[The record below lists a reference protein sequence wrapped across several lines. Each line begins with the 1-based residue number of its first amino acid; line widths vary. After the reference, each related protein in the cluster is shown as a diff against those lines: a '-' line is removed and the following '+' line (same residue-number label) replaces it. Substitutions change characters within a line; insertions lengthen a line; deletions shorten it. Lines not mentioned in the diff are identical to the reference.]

1 MIARLLVL
9 AVVWCLII
17 GSLCLAKGRVE
28 HNRYYSEDGEYSIDF
43 DRLYPPTKET
53 STPHLT
59 TTDFPFNPPAT
70 INGLL
75 SIRTIEW
82 FKLDSVVP
90 NDQYEAT
97 AKWLIQDHEAHRF
110 HDQSFEVKN
119 ARSEVN
125 GLASHYDF
133 IALGQKVGST
143 YGWHGMVFF
152 FGDRVA
158 LVSEIVSPVKGIDVT
173 GLELAP
179 SYGFT
184 SWARTL
190 RREGKRN

>member
-1 MIARLLVL
+1 MSRLLLLVG
-9 AVVWCLII
+9 VWCLIA
-17 GSLCLAKGRVE
+17 SPASFAKGRVD

-43 DRLYPPTKET
+43 DRLYRPTKET

-59 TTDFPFNPPAT
+59 TTEFPFSPAAT
-70 INGLL
+70 VNGLL

-90 NDQYEAT
+90 KDQYEAT
-97 AKWLIQDHEAHRF
+97 AKWLIQDREAHRF
-110 HDQSFEVKN
+110 QDQEFEVKH
-119 ARSEVN
+119 ARSEFD
-125 GLASHYDF
+125 GLVSDYDF
-133 IALGQKVGST
+133 IAVGQNVGSR
-143 YGWHGMVFF
+143 YGWHGIVFF

-158 LVSEIVSPVKGIDVT
+158 LVSEIVSPVSGIDVN
-173 GLELAP
+173 GLTLAP
-179 SYGFT
+179 SFGFA